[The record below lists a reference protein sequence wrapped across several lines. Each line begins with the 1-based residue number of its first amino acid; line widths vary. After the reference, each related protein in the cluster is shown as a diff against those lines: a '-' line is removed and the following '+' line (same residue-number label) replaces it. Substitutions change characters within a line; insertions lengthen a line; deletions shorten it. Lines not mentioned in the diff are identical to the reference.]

1 MKYILRNIRSL
12 IKNEPLIF
20 AVMIVCVFASSW
32 VLTFAY
38 GLYQNYNVQKTEAD
52 IEGKELRLSLCEGKS
67 VTRTDLE
74 RFFAEISDET
84 LNAANLLYCDAEL
97 PGFPTEPGYKE
108 NFGRA
113 AFRFTIH
120 NGQYQSSSYIKEI
133 WEERGQITSGRF
145 FSDDDEKN
153 GANVAMVYTDM
164 GKWNEATLAIR
175 TGENTIRLFDKE
187 YEIIGTYN
195 SFGGTP
201 LIPFLSIP
209 ENLELSAPSFMFEKN
224 LTKSQYEEIRSAAR
238 IAVPETFVFPD
249 LAFPDSENIYIY
261 NNILLICALIAVLTV
276 INFASLYNY
285 IISKR
290 IRQLAVFKL
299 CGCTSFKATG
309 FYLAECA
316 IICVPVFM
324 IGTVSYIPVMKFFLS
339 PIFPY
344 MEAAYSPIIYT
355 VIFALYIIILVIIM
369 SFTLIRSVKKNTVA
383 IWKEGAL

>member
-52 IEGKELRLSLCEGKS
+52 IESKELVLGLREDKS

-97 PGFPTEPGYKE
+97 PGFPTERGDY
-108 NFGRA
+108 GRA

-120 NGQYQSSSYIKEI
+120 NGQYQSSSYIKEQ
-133 WEERGQITSGRF
+133 WEKKGQITSGRF

-153 GANVAMVYTDM
+153 GANVALINTDM
-164 GKWNEATLAIR
+164 GEWNEATLAIK

-187 YEIIGTYN
+187 YEVIGTYDG
-195 SFGGTP
+195 FGGVP

-209 ENLELSAPSFMFEKN
+209 EDLELSAPAFMFEKN

-238 IAVPETFVFPD
+238 RAVPETFVFPD
-249 LAFPDSENIYIY
+249 LAFPDTENIYIY
-261 NNILLICALIAVLTV
+261 NNIMLICALIAVLTV

-324 IGTVSYIPVMKFFLS
+324 IGTASYIPVMKFFLS

-344 MEAAYSPIIYT
+344 MKDAYSPVIYT
-355 VIFALYIIILVIIM
+355 VIFALYIIILAIIM
-369 SFTLIRSVKKNTVA
+369 SFTLIRSVKKNTAA

>member
-52 IEGKELRLSLCEGKS
+52 IESKELVLGLREDKS

-97 PGFPTEPGYKE
+97 PGFPTERGDY
-108 NFGRA
+108 GRA

-120 NGQYQSSSYIKEI
+120 NGRYQSSSYIKEQ
-133 WEERGQITSGRF
+133 WEKKGQITSGRF
-145 FSDDDEKN
+145 FSDDDEKT
-153 GANVAMVYTDM
+153 GANVALIYTDM
-164 GKWNEATLAIR
+164 GEWNEATLAIK

-187 YEIIGTYN
+187 YEIIGTYDG
-195 SFGGTP
+195 FGGVP

-209 ENLELSAPSFMFEKN
+209 EDLELSAPAFMFEKN
-224 LTKSQYEEIRSAAR
+224 LTKSQYEEIRSAAGR
-238 IAVPETFVFPD
+238 AVPETFVFPD
-249 LAFPDSENIYIY
+249 LAFPDTENIYIY
-261 NNILLICALIAVLTV
+261 NNIMLICALIAVLTV

-324 IGTVSYIPVMKFFLS
+324 IGTASYIPVMKFFLS

-344 MEAAYSPIIYT
+344 MKDAYSPVIYA

-369 SFTLIRSVKKNTVA
+369 SFTLIRSVKKNTAA

>member
-52 IEGKELRLSLCEGKS
+52 IESKELVLSLREDKS

-97 PGFPTEPGYKE
+97 PGFPTERGDY
-108 NFGRA
+108 GRA

-120 NGQYQSSSYIKEI
+120 NGRYQSSSYIKEQ
-133 WEERGQITSGRF
+133 WEKKGQITSGRF

-153 GANVAMVYTDM
+153 GANVALIYTDM
-164 GKWNEATLAIR
+164 GEWNEATLAIK

-187 YEIIGTYN
+187 YEIIGTYDG
-195 SFGGTP
+195 FGGVP

-209 ENLELSAPSFMFEKN
+209 EDLELSAPAFMFEKN
-224 LTKSQYEEIRSAAR
+224 LTKSQYEEIRSAAGR
-238 IAVPETFVFPD
+238 AVPETFVFPD
-249 LAFPDSENIYIY
+249 LAFPDTENIYIY
-261 NNILLICALIAVLTV
+261 NNIMLICALIAVLTV

-316 IICVPVFM
+316 IICVPVFL
-324 IGTVSYIPVMKFFLS
+324 IGTVSYIPVMKFFLL

-344 MEAAYSPIIYT
+344 MKDAYSPVIYA

-369 SFTLIRSVKKNTVA
+369 SFTLIRSVKKNTAA

>member
-1 MKYILRNIRSL
+1 MKCILRNIRSL

-52 IEGKELRLSLCEGKS
+52 IESKELVLSLREDKS

-97 PGFPTEPGYKE
+97 PGFPTERGDY
-108 NFGRA
+108 GRA

-120 NGQYQSSSYIKEI
+120 NGQYQSSSYIKEQ
-133 WEERGQITSGRF
+133 WEKKGQITSGRF
-145 FSDDDEKN
+145 FSDDDEKT
-153 GANVAMVYTDM
+153 GANVALIYTDM
-164 GKWNEATLAIR
+164 GEWNEATLAIK
-175 TGENTIRLFDKE
+175 TGDNTIRLFDKE
-187 YEIIGTYN
+187 YEIIGTYDG
-195 SFGGTP
+195 FGGVP

-209 ENLELSAPSFMFEKN
+209 EDLELSAPAFMFEKN
-224 LTKSQYEEIRSAAR
+224 LTKSQYEEIRSAAGR
-238 IAVPETFVFPD
+238 AVPETFVFPD
-249 LAFPDSENIYIY
+249 LAFPDTENIYIY
-261 NNILLICALIAVLTV
+261 NNIMLICTLIAVLTV

-324 IGTVSYIPVMKFFLS
+324 IGTASYIPVMKFFLS

-344 MEAAYSPIIYT
+344 MKDAYSPVIYA

-369 SFTLIRSVKKNTVA
+369 SFTLIRSVKKNTAA

>member
-52 IEGKELRLSLCEGKS
+52 IESKELVLSLREDKS

-97 PGFPTEPGYKE
+97 PGFPTERGDY
-108 NFGRA
+108 GRA

-120 NGQYQSSSYIKEI
+120 NGQYQSSSYIKEQ
-133 WEERGQITSGRF
+133 WEKKGQITSGRF

-153 GANVAMVYTDM
+153 GANVALIYIDM
-164 GKWNEATLAIR
+164 GEWNEATLAIK

-187 YEIIGTYN
+187 YEVIGTYDG
-195 SFGGTP
+195 FGGVP

-209 ENLELSAPSFMFEKN
+209 EDLELSAPAFMFEKN

-238 IAVPETFVFPD
+238 RAVPETFVFPD
-249 LAFPDSENIYIY
+249 LAFPDTENIYIY
-261 NNILLICALIAVLTV
+261 NNIMLICALIAVLTV

-324 IGTVSYIPVMKFFLS
+324 IGTASYIPVMKFFLS

-344 MEAAYSPIIYT
+344 MKDAYSPVIYT

-369 SFTLIRSVKKNTVA
+369 SFTLIRSVKKNTAA

>member
-52 IEGKELRLSLCEGKS
+52 IESKELVLSLREDKS

-97 PGFPTEPGYKE
+97 PGFPTERGDY
-108 NFGRA
+108 GRA

-120 NGQYQSSSYIKEI
+120 NGQYQSSSYIKEQ
-133 WEERGQITSGRF
+133 WEKKGQITSGRF

-153 GANVAMVYTDM
+153 GANVALIYTDM
-164 GKWNEATLAIR
+164 GEWNEATLAIK

-187 YEIIGTYN
+187 YEIIGTYDG
-195 SFGGTP
+195 FGGVP

-209 ENLELSAPSFMFEKN
+209 EDLELSAPAFMFEKN
-224 LTKSQYEEIRSAAR
+224 LTKSQYEEIRSAAGR
-238 IAVPETFVFPD
+238 AVPETFVFPD
-249 LAFPDSENIYIY
+249 LAFPDTENIYIY
-261 NNILLICALIAVLTV
+261 NNIMLICALIAVLTV

-316 IICVPVFM
+316 IICVPVFL
-324 IGTVSYIPVMKFFLS
+324 IGTVSYIPVMKFFLL

-344 MEAAYSPIIYT
+344 MKDAYSPVIYA

-369 SFTLIRSVKKNTVA
+369 SFTLIRSVKKNTAA

>member
-52 IEGKELRLSLCEGKS
+52 IESKELVLSLREDKS

-97 PGFPTEPGYKE
+97 PGFPTERGDY
-108 NFGRA
+108 GRA

-120 NGQYQSSSYIKEI
+120 NGQYQSSSYIKEQ
-133 WEERGQITSGRF
+133 WEKKGQITSGRF
-145 FSDDDEKN
+145 FSDDDEKT
-153 GANVAMVYTDM
+153 GANVALIYTDM
-164 GKWNEATLAIR
+164 GEWNEATLAIK

-187 YEIIGTYN
+187 YEIIGTYDG
-195 SFGGTP
+195 FGGVP

-209 ENLELSAPSFMFEKN
+209 EDLELSAPAFMFEKN
-224 LTKSQYEEIRSAAR
+224 LTKSQYEEIRSAAGR
-238 IAVPETFVFPD
+238 AVPETFVFPD
-249 LAFPDSENIYIY
+249 LAFPDTENIYIY
-261 NNILLICALIAVLTV
+261 NNIMLICALIAVLTV

-316 IICVPVFM
+316 IICVPVFL

-344 MEAAYSPIIYT
+344 MKDAYSPVIYA

-369 SFTLIRSVKKNTVA
+369 SFTLIRSVKKNTAA

>member
-52 IEGKELRLSLCEGKS
+52 IESKELVLGLREDKS

-97 PGFPTEPGYKE
+97 PGFPTERGDY
-108 NFGRA
+108 GRA

-120 NGQYQSSSYIKEI
+120 NGRYQSSSYIKEQ
-133 WEERGQITSGRF
+133 WEKKGQITSGRF
-145 FSDDDEKN
+145 FSDDDEKT
-153 GANVAMVYTDM
+153 GANVALIYTDM
-164 GKWNEATLAIR
+164 GEWNEATLAIK

-187 YEIIGTYN
+187 YEIIGTYDG
-195 SFGGTP
+195 FGGVP

-209 ENLELSAPSFMFEKN
+209 EDLELSAPSFMFEKN
-224 LTKSQYEEIRSAAR
+224 LTKSQYEEIRSAAGR
-238 IAVPETFVFPD
+238 AVPETFVFPD
-249 LAFPDSENIYIY
+249 LAFPDTENIYIY
-261 NNILLICALIAVLTV
+261 NNIMLICALIAVLTV

-324 IGTVSYIPVMKFFLS
+324 IGTASYIPVMKFFLS

-344 MEAAYSPIIYT
+344 MKDAYSPVIYA

-369 SFTLIRSVKKNTVA
+369 SFTLIRSVKKNTAA

>member
-52 IEGKELRLSLCEGKS
+52 IESKELVLSLREDKS

-97 PGFPTEPGYKE
+97 PGFPTERGDY
-108 NFGRA
+108 GRA

-120 NGQYQSSSYIKEI
+120 NGQYQSSSYIKEQ
-133 WEERGQITSGRF
+133 WEKKGQITSGRF
-145 FSDDDEKN
+145 FSDDDEKT
-153 GANVAMVYTDM
+153 GANVALIYTDM
-164 GKWNEATLAIR
+164 GEWNEATLAIK

-187 YEIIGTYN
+187 YEIIGTYDG
-195 SFGGTP
+195 FGGVP

-209 ENLELSAPSFMFEKN
+209 EDLELSAPAFMFEKN
-224 LTKSQYEEIRSAAR
+224 LTKSQYEEIRSAAGR
-238 IAVPETFVFPD
+238 AVPETFVFPD
-249 LAFPDSENIYIY
+249 LAFPDTENIYIY
-261 NNILLICALIAVLTV
+261 NNIMLICALIAVLTV

-324 IGTVSYIPVMKFFLS
+324 IGTASYIPVMKFFLS

-344 MEAAYSPIIYT
+344 MKDAYSPVIYA

-369 SFTLIRSVKKNTVA
+369 SFTLIRSVKKNTAA

>member
-52 IEGKELRLSLCEGKS
+52 IESKELVLSLREDKS

-97 PGFPTEPGYKE
+97 PGFPTERGDY
-108 NFGRA
+108 GRA

-120 NGQYQSSSYIKEI
+120 NGQYQSSSYIKEQ
-133 WEERGQITSGRF
+133 WEKKGQITSGRF
-145 FSDDDEKN
+145 FSDDDEKT
-153 GANVAMVYTDM
+153 GANVALIYTDM
-164 GKWNEATLAIR
+164 GEWNEATLAIK
-175 TGENTIRLFDKE
+175 TGDNTIRLFDKE
-187 YEIIGTYN
+187 YEIIGTYDG
-195 SFGGTP
+195 FGGVP

-209 ENLELSAPSFMFEKN
+209 EDLELSAPAFMFEKN
-224 LTKSQYEEIRSAAR
+224 LTKSQYEEIRSAAGR
-238 IAVPETFVFPD
+238 AVPETFVFPD
-249 LAFPDSENIYIY
+249 LAFPDTENIYIY
-261 NNILLICALIAVLTV
+261 NNIMLICALIAVLTV

-324 IGTVSYIPVMKFFLS
+324 IGTASYIHVMKFFLS

-344 MEAAYSPIIYT
+344 MKDAYSPVIYA

-369 SFTLIRSVKKNTVA
+369 SFTLIRSVKKNTAA

>member
-1 MKYILRNIRSL
+1 MKCILRNIRSL

-52 IEGKELRLSLCEGKS
+52 IESKELVLSLREDKS

-97 PGFPTEPGYKE
+97 PGFPTERGDY
-108 NFGRA
+108 GRA

-120 NGQYQSSSYIKEI
+120 NGRYQSSSYIKEQ
-133 WEERGQITSGRF
+133 WEKKGQITSGRF
-145 FSDDDEKN
+145 FSDDDEKT
-153 GANVAMVYTDM
+153 GANVALIYTDM
-164 GKWNEATLAIR
+164 GEWNEATLAIK
-175 TGENTIRLFDKE
+175 TGDNTIRLFDKE
-187 YEIIGTYN
+187 YEIIGTYDG
-195 SFGGTP
+195 FGGVP

-209 ENLELSAPSFMFEKN
+209 EDLELSAPAFMFEKN
-224 LTKSQYEEIRSAAR
+224 LTKSQYEEIRSAAGR
-238 IAVPETFVFPD
+238 AVPETFVFPD
-249 LAFPDSENIYIY
+249 LAFPDTENIYIY
-261 NNILLICALIAVLTV
+261 NNIMLICALIAVLTV

-324 IGTVSYIPVMKFFLS
+324 IGTASYIPVMKFFLS

-344 MEAAYSPIIYT
+344 MKDAYSPVIYA

-369 SFTLIRSVKKNTVA
+369 SFTLIRSVKKNTAA

>member
-52 IEGKELRLSLCEGKS
+52 IESKELVLSLREDKS

-97 PGFPTEPGYKE
+97 PGFPTERGDY
-108 NFGRA
+108 GRA

-120 NGQYQSSSYIKEI
+120 NGRYQSSSYIKEQ
-133 WEERGQITSGRF
+133 WEKKGQITSGRF

-153 GANVAMVYTDM
+153 GANVALIYTDM
-164 GKWNEATLAIR
+164 GEWNEATLAIK

-187 YEIIGTYN
+187 YEIIGTYDG
-195 SFGGTP
+195 FGGVP

-209 ENLELSAPSFMFEKN
+209 EDLELSAPAFMFEKN
-224 LTKSQYEEIRSAAR
+224 LTKSQYEEIRSAAGR
-238 IAVPETFVFPD
+238 AVPETFVFPD
-249 LAFPDSENIYIY
+249 LAFPDTENIYIY
-261 NNILLICALIAVLTV
+261 NNIMLICALIAVLTV

-290 IRQLAVFKL
+290 IRQHAVFKL

-324 IGTVSYIPVMKFFLS
+324 IGTASYIPVMKFFLS

-344 MEAAYSPIIYT
+344 MKDAYSPVIYA

-369 SFTLIRSVKKNTVA
+369 SFTLIRSVKKNTAA

>member
-52 IEGKELRLSLCEGKS
+52 IESKELVLSLREDKS

-84 LNAANLLYCDAEL
+84 LNEANLLYCDAEL
-97 PGFPTEPGYKE
+97 PGFPTERGDY
-108 NFGRA
+108 GRA

-120 NGQYQSSSYIKEI
+120 NGQYQSSSYIKEQ
-133 WEERGQITSGRF
+133 WEKKGQITSGRF
-145 FSDDDEKN
+145 FSDDDEKT
-153 GANVAMVYTDM
+153 GANVALIYTDM
-164 GKWNEATLAIR
+164 GEWNEATLAIK

-187 YEIIGTYN
+187 YEIIGTYDG
-195 SFGGTP
+195 FGGVP

-209 ENLELSAPSFMFEKN
+209 EDLELSAPAFMFEKN
-224 LTKSQYEEIRSAAR
+224 LTKSQYEEIRSAAGR
-238 IAVPETFVFPD
+238 AVPETFVFPD
-249 LAFPDSENIYIY
+249 LAFPDTENIYIY
-261 NNILLICALIAVLTV
+261 NNIMLICALIAVLTV

-316 IICVPVFM
+316 IICVPVFL

-344 MEAAYSPIIYT
+344 MKDAYSPVIYA

-369 SFTLIRSVKKNTVA
+369 SFTLIRSVKKNTAA